1 MFKGLSSQSSSTSQ
15 SSLLPRMSLRANFS
29 WTFVGNVV
37 YAGSQWGMLTA
48 LAKLGSPEMVGQFA
62 LGLTVT
68 APVVM
73 FTNLNL
79 RAVQA
84 TDAKQEYLFRDYLG
98 LRLVTSTLALLV
110 IAGIVFASGY
120 EWETAAVILAVGVA
134 KAIESVSDAFYG
146 LLQQRERMDRIAKSM
161 MIKGILSL
169 ASLSIIVYLTGSVFW
184 GVIGLVFAWTL
195 ILIGYDLR
203 SGLLILSTSQH
214 PEGKGHDED
223 VQAETVRPSLQAR
236 TLARLAWLALPL
248 GVVMMLVSLR
258 TNIPRYLVERFLG
271 EYELGIYAAV
281 AYVIVAGNTV
291 VHALGGSAS
300 PRLAHYYAA
309 GDGRAFR
316 KLLLRLTGIGV
327 ALGSAGILVALAGG
341 KQILSLL
348 YKPEYARQDL
358 LVLLMVA
365 GAFIYVAEF
374 FTRAMTAARYLW
386 VQMPLYALT
395 IGVLTLA
402 CWWLIPL
409 YGLNGAAIALIIA
422 MAVQAG
428 GSVLVVLR
436 ALHATVK
443 TLPPSGSSDQEEV
456 YRRP

>member
-1 MFKGLSSQSSSTSQ
+1 
-15 SSLLPRMSLRANFS
+15 MSLRANFS

-84 TDAKQEYLFRDYLG
+84 TDAKHEYLFGDYLG
-98 LRLVTSTLALLV
+98 LRLLTSVLALLA
-110 IAGIVFASGY
+110 IAGIAFASGY
-120 EWETAAVILAVGVA
+120 EWETALVILAVGVA
-134 KAIESVSDAFYG
+134 KAVESVSDVFYG
-146 LLQQRERMDRIAKSM
+146 MLQQREWMDRIAKSM

-203 SGLLILSTSQH
+203 SGLLILGVSPQL
-214 PEGKGHDED
+214 EGRGHDED
-223 VQAETVRPSLQAR
+223 GQAETVRPSFKVR
-236 TLARLAWLALPL
+236 TLTRLAWFALPL

-291 VHALGGSAS
+291 VHALGGAAS
-300 PRLAHYYAA
+300 PRLAQYYAA

-316 KLLLRLTGIGV
+316 KLLLRLVGIGV
-327 ALGSAGILVALAGG
+327 ALGSAGILLALVGG
-341 KQILSLL
+341 EQILSLL

-358 LVLLMVA
+358 LVLLMIA
-365 GAFIYVAEF
+365 GAISYVAAF
-374 FTRAMTAARYLW
+374 LTRAMTAARYLW
-386 VQMPLYALT
+386 VQMPLYVLT
-395 IGVLTLA
+395 ISVLTLA
-402 CWWLIPL
+402 CWWLMPL
-409 YGLNGAAIALIIA
+409 YGLNGAAMALIIA
-422 MAVQAG
+422 VAVLAG

-436 ALHATVK
+436 ALRTIAETS
-443 TLPPSGSSDQEEV
+443 PSGRSDQEEV
-456 YRRP
+456 YRTP